1 MLLARESLS
10 ATLPAL
16 LSATHIISC
25 RQPHPHSCLLLQR
38 LEQQLAAAQAAA
50 ESAGQQVSAATELA
64 ETRQREKAAAD
75 KEWAR
80 WV

>member
-1 MLLARESLS
+1 MPLTPFLPSFLL
-10 ATLPAL
+10 P
-16 LSATHIISC
+16 
-25 RQPHPHSCLLLQR
+25 QR

-75 KEWAR
+75 KEWAK
-80 WV
+80 